1 MMMKINTMN
10 CLNQIIIGIN
20 RIGKYVEETRD
31 NYQRHESGRV
41 KDEVVMVL
49 DDAEEIL
56 QDEFH
61 SVDISFRILVAHL
74 ERVGKRAIELGDEQ
88 LIKALKDMCI
98 ITEEKEAA

>member
-1 MMMKINTMN
+1 MMRINTMN
-10 CLNQIIIGIN
+10 CLNQIIIGLN
-20 RIGKYVEETRD
+20 KIGTYIEETRD
-31 NYQRHESGRV
+31 NYQENESGRV

-61 SVDISFRILVAHL
+61 SVDISFTILVAHL
-74 ERVGKRAIELGDEQ
+74 ERTGKRAIELGDEQ
-88 LIKALKDMCI
+88 LIRILKDMCI